1 MAPKIRFDLTSFD
14 RRQLPLLIGALV
26 VIVAAV
32 VGLILVLTGG
42 KEPDVG
48 GSAIS
53 TAATP
58 PPSATPS
65 LMPTLTLA
73 GPTASSPPVAT
84 ATLEPY
90 QYVVQPGDTLYYI
103 LGLFGYRELD
113 VVPEV
118 LALNNMS
125 AENDLFADR
134 TILIP
139 RQTPTQGPTSTPTL
153 TPGAGTPT
161 ADPNITPDY
170 TDCSPEDRCLSP
182 DGQYWLH
189 TVRQDETCA
198 QVAYLYDTT
207 VPDVIRDNNLTQNCI
222 IHPGQVLRVLIRV
235 TLTPT
240 LTPTG
245 GPNSTPTPTPT
256 LLPPMLLHPINEASI
271 ARSGNVVLQWVAT
284 EALNSNETYLVVLT
298 DTSSG
303 HEYRWTTRSNVYR
316 LPIDLRPGAGQ
327 SIIYQWQV
335 VIVSGSSTESL
346 IVSGQDGGRTFTWG
360 S

>member
-1 MAPKIRFDLTSFD
+1 MAPKIRFDLSSLD

-26 VIVAAV
+26 VIVAAI
-32 VGLILVLTGG
+32 VGLILVLTRSA
-42 KEPDVG
+42 KPDA
-48 GSAIS
+48 SAAPS
-53 TAATP
+53 PTAATASP
-58 PPSATPS
+58 TAMPSP
-65 LMPTLTLA
+65 MPTPTLA
-73 GPTASSPPVAT
+73 GPTASPPPVAT

-125 AENDLFADR
+125 AENDLFADQ

-139 RQTPTQGPTSTPTL
+139 RQTPTLGPTSTLTL

-170 TDCSPEDRCLSP
+170 TNCSPENRCLSP

-189 TVRQDETCA
+189 TVRPDETCA

-222 IHPGQVLRVLIRV
+222 IRPGQVLRVFIRV

-256 LLPPMLLHPINEASI
+256 LLPPEPAQASPAAI
-271 ARSGNVVLQWVAT
+271 TWSCNGSPPR
-284 EALNSNETYLVVLT
+284 
-298 DTSSG
+298 
-303 HEYRWTTRSNVYR
+303 R
-316 LPIDLRPGAGQ
+316 LR
-327 SIIYQWQV
+327 V
-335 VIVSGSSTESL
+335 MKL
-346 IVSGQDGGRTFTWG
+346 ISWW
-360 S
+360 